1 MKATEAS
8 KKTVYALLGAPVTVA
23 RRVVGLSG
31 RLSEEARKEL
41 DAWVREGEAITK
53 RLADRDLLEALSVEQ
68 AQAQLEKI
76 REQLEEVVAG
86 WRQSLR
92 GESKDEPA
100 KQDVEVAAT
109 KSATASKKSGSGR
122 SARPPTT

>member
-1 MKATEAS
+1 MKAKDAS

-23 RRVVGLSG
+23 RRVAGVSG

-41 DAWVREGEAITK
+41 DAWVREGEAMTK
-53 RLADRDLLEALSVEQ
+53 RLADRDLVETLSVEQ
-68 AQAQLEKI
+68 VQARLEKI

-86 WRQSLR
+86 WRQLLR
-92 GESKDEPA
+92 SEGKDEPA
-100 KQDVEVAAT
+100 EPEAEVPAT
-109 KSATASKKSGSGR
+109 KSVKASKKSGSER